1 MRLDQAIALRFPEIS
16 RRKARE
22 LLSEHRVLV
31 NERPVSVA
39 SREVTAGDRIA
50 IVGAHP
56 DISIIRMTED
66 WIAVNKPAGVPV
78 QPGRERTH
86 RALDEILRVQLKRSG
101 IPHALYVVHRLDTG
115 TSGVV
120 IFARTQ
126 PAAARLSQLFASSE
140 ISKTYVAIVEGA
152 ISRELVIDS
161 PVRDRRALTRVK
173 PIHKST
179 HGTVVEAVI
188 ETGRTHQIRIHC
200 ASIGHPVVGDRRYG
214 SPTNTS
220 RLMLHAWRL
229 EHGELGLIEAPLP
242 ADFL

>member
-1 MRLDQAIALRFPEIS
+1 MRLDQAIALRNPEIS

-39 SREVTAGDRIA
+39 SREVTTTDRIA
-50 IVGAHP
+50 IVGAHT
-56 DISIIRMTED
+56 DVSIIRMTDD

-101 IPHALYVVHRLDTG
+101 IAHALYVVHRIDTG

-126 PAAARLSQLFASSE
+126 PFAARLSQLFASNE
-140 ISKTYVAIVEGA
+140 IAKTYVAIVEGA
-152 ISRELVIDS
+152 LAREQVVDS
-161 PVRDRRALTRVK
+161 PVRDTRALTRIK
-173 PIHKST
+173 PIHHAT
-179 HGTVVEAVI
+179 HGTVVDVVI
-188 ETGRTHQIRIHC
+188 ESGRTHQIRVHC

-214 SPTNTS
+214 SSGSTS

-229 EHGELGLIEAPLP
+229 EHGELGLVEAPLP
-242 ADFL
+242 HDFL